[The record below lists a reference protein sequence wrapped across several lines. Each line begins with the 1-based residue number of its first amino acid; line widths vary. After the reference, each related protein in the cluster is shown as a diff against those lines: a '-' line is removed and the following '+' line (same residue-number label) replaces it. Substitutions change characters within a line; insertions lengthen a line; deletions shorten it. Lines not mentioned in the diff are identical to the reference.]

1 MKLIKELIPYIII
14 IIAALLIRT
23 FIFTPVKVDGASM
36 YPTLED
42 REILILKKYDKSY
55 QRFEIAVIKHDNDML
70 VKRIIG
76 LPGENVKYKNNKLY
90 INGKKIEEPLY
101 LETENFSLMDLGY
114 TKIPDD
120 YYLVLG
126 DNRYNSADSRIF
138 GLIKKEDILG
148 TTSLRI
154 WPLKKIGILENV
166 YN

>member
-1 MKLIKELIPYIII
+1 
-14 IIAALLIRT
+14 
-23 FIFTPVKVDGASM
+23 M

-42 REILILKKYDKSY
+42 GEILILKKYDKSY
-55 QRFEIAVIKHDNDML
+55 ERFEIAVIKHDNDML

-101 LETENFSLMDLGY
+101 LETDDFSLMDLGY

-126 DNRYNSADSRIF
+126 DNRYNSTDSRIF

-154 WPLKKIGILENV
+154 CPFKKIGIIKN
-166 YN
+166 Y

>member
-1 MKLIKELIPYIII
+1 MKLLKELIPYIII

-23 FIFTPVKVDGASM
+23 FIFTPVKVDGTSM

-42 REILILKKYDKSY
+42 GEILILKKYDKSY

-101 LETENFSLMDLGY
+101 LETENFSLSNLGY

-126 DNRYNSADSRIF
+126 DNRYNSTDSRIF
-138 GLIKKEDILG
+138 GLVKKEDILG
-148 TTSLRI
+148 ITSLRI
-154 WPLKKIGILENV
+154 WPLNKIGIIKNA
-166 YN
+166 

>member
-1 MKLIKELIPYIII
+1 MKLLKELIPYIII
-14 IIAALLIRT
+14 VIAALLIRT

-42 REILILKKYDKSY
+42 GEILILKKYDKSY
-55 QRFEIAVIKHDNDML
+55 ERFEIAVIRHDGDML

-76 LPGENVKYKNNKLY
+76 LPGENIKYKKNKLY
-90 INGKKIEEPLY
+90 VDGKVVEEPLY
-101 LETENFSLMDLGY
+101 LETEDFSLMDLGY

-126 DNRYNSADSRIF
+126 DNRYNSSDSRIF

-154 WPLKKIGILENV
+154 WPFKKEGIIKNA
-166 YN
+166 

>member
-1 MKLIKELIPYIII
+1 MKLLKELIPYIII
-14 IIAALLIRT
+14 VIAALLIRT
-23 FIFTPVKVDGASM
+23 FTFTPVKVDGASM

-42 REILILKKYDKSY
+42 GEILILKKYDKSY
-55 QRFEIAVIKHDNDML
+55 ERFEIAVIRHDGDML

-76 LPGENVKYKNNKLY
+76 LPGENIKYKKNKLY
-90 INGKKIEEPLY
+90 VDGKGVEEPLY
-101 LETENFSLMDLGY
+101 LETDDFSLMDLGY

-126 DNRYNSADSRIF
+126 DNRYNSSDSRIF

-154 WPLKKIGILENV
+154 WPFKKVGIIKNA
-166 YN
+166 